1 MKTKTENTTAT
12 DTANKAE
19 GQKTGNI
26 FSSAKESKQSVA
38 YSYLRS
44 AIITGRYPPEKP
56 LIEREIC
63 DKLGVSRTPVR
74 EALRRLGS
82 EGLVDFIP
90 NRGVFVSGLSK
101 DKALQLYEMKEA
113 LEGMAAKLCAERGST
128 ETIKRI
134 GECIDMHKDY
144 ADRGD
149 MEIAV
154 DIDLRFHVLL
164 VESCGNPLI
173 EQQAKSL
180 LLQTRRLSQLA
191 VYDSDHVYDFIAQHI
206 KIYEAIKDNDGVAAS
221 LAVSEHIRF
230 IQRFQWERWG
240 MLF

>member
-1 MKTKTENTTAT
+1 MKTKTMLNFISANGEGTVESEGLPAT
-12 DTANKAE
+12 
-19 GQKTGNI
+19 
-26 FSSAKESKQSVA
+26 KESKQSVA

-56 LIEREIC
+56 LVEREIC

-90 NRGVFVSGLSK
+90 NRGVFVAGISK
-101 DKALQLYEMKEA
+101 DKAMQLYEMKEA
-113 LEGMAAKLCAERGST
+113 LEGMAAKLCAERG
-128 ETIKRI
+128 
-134 GECIDMHKDY
+134 GEEAVLRLSDCINMHREY
-144 ADRGD
+144 ADRGE

-154 DIDLRFHVLL
+154 DLDLRFHVLL
-164 VESCGNPLI
+164 VENCGNPLI

-191 VYDSDHVYDFIAQHI
+191 VYDTDHICDFIAQH
-206 KIYEAIKDNDGVAAS
+206 EAILENIRRHDGNGAAG
-221 LAVSEHIRF
+221 AVGSHIRYV
-230 IQRFQWERWG
+230 QQFQWERWG